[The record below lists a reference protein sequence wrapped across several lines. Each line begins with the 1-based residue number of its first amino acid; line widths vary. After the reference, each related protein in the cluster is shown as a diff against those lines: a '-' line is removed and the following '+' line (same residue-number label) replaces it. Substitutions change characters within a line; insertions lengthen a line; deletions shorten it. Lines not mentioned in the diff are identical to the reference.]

1 MAVTCDHCL
10 LTFPERE
17 AIRDEID
24 GKKKV
29 FCCSGCRGIYRVIYK
44 EGLGEFY
51 ERRSGWKPGPQEDV
65 PVAVDLFRD
74 SVRYNGDEAE
84 MDVGLSGIRCA
95 SCIWLIEHSLRRL
108 KGIKEARVNYA
119 THHGRIRWDPKSL
132 NLDTIL
138 KRIKSL
144 GYVSRPYTVSALDE
158 HLREE
163 KRDLLIRFGTAAF
176 FSMQLMLYTTA
187 LYAGYF
193 QGIDWLHKRVFELI
207 ALALATP
214 VMFYCGYPFLKGALQ
229 AARNW
234 TFSMD
239 TLVFLG
245 SFSAYFYSVIAIL
258 IGGEVYFDTS
268 AMIITLIL
276 LGRFVE
282 TGAKAKASG
291 AVSALLR
298 LQPKEA
304 KLAENGKGDGAR
316 VPVSS
321 LTIGDYIEVIPG
333 EKIPVDCV
341 VVKGSSEVDE
351 SMLTGEAKP
360 LLKTEGTQVFAGT
373 MNLNGGLVLEVT
385 RVGSETALARIIAV
399 IEEAQ
404 ARKAPVQKTAD
415 RVVGLFVPV
424 VILIATATFA
434 SRLALGSGMTF
445 SLMTAVSVLVI
456 ACPCALGLAT
466 PLTVLIGSTLLSSK
480 GILAKGGDIFE
491 SVARSDFVIFDKT
504 GTLTSGAPTLTNVL
518 AYDINEKDLRILA
531 ASVERHSEH
540 TASKALRAGMLD
552 PNLYSVSSFRAH
564 PGRGVE
570 GVLNEARL
578 FAGNISF
585 LESSGV
591 TIAERQRRD
600 FLSLSSRGDTIV
612 GLAIGSELKGW
623 FVISD
628 DLRQGAREV
637 VDALKRRGCKVGLIT
652 GDHRAAAE
660 EIAKRAGIT
669 MIDAE
674 VLPAQKAAKV
684 RDMKEAGHRVVMVG
698 DGINDAPALVEADA
712 GVAMVSATDVAME
725 SADVVLMRNE
735 LSLVPKLMEI
745 CRKSLSVI
753 RQNLWWAF
761 SYNIVAIPLAVS
773 GKLHPIVSAAFMA
786 MSSLMVVGNSLRL
799 YREK

>member
-1 MAVTCDHCL
+1 MVVSCDHCL
-10 LTFPERE
+10 LPFPERE
-17 AIRDEID
+17 AIRDEIG

-29 FCCSGCRGIYRVIYK
+29 FCCIGCRGIYRVIHE
-44 EGLGEFY
+44 EGLDEFY
-51 ERRSGWKPGPQEDV
+51 ERRSGWKPGPLEDV
-65 PVAVDLFRD
+65 PVAIDLFRD
-74 SVRYNGDEAE
+74 SVRYTGDEAE
-84 MDVGLSGIRCA
+84 MDISLSGIRCA
-95 SCIWLIEHSLRRL
+95 SCIWLIEHSLSRL
-108 KGIKEARVNYA
+108 QGINEARVNYA
-119 THHGRIRWDPKSL
+119 THRARIRWDPKSVT
-132 NLDTIL
+132 LDTIL

-144 GYVSRPYTVSALDE
+144 GYMSRPYAVSALDE

-193 QGIDWLHKRVFELI
+193 QGIDSFHKKIFELI

-214 VMFYCGYPFLKGALQ
+214 VMFYCGYPFLKGAIR
-229 AARNW
+229 AALNR

-258 IGGEVYFDTS
+258 VGGEVYFDTS

-291 AVSALLR
+291 AVSALIR

-304 KLAENGKGDGAR
+304 KLAGNGEGAGSR

-321 LTIGDYIEVIPG
+321 LAIGDRIEVIPG
-333 EKIPVDCV
+333 EKIPVDCI
-341 VVKGSSEVDE
+341 VVKGSSELDE
-351 SMLTGEAKP
+351 SMLTGEATP
-360 LLKTEGTQVFAGT
+360 LMKTEGAQVFAGT

-385 RVGSETALARIIAV
+385 RVGNETALARIIAV

-424 VILIATATFA
+424 VILIAAATFA
-434 SRLALGSGMTF
+434 FRLALGSGMTF

-466 PLTVLIGSTLLSSK
+466 PLTVLIGSTLLASR

-491 SVARSDFVIFDKT
+491 SVARSDSVIFDKT
-504 GTLTSGAPTLTNVL
+504 GTLTTGTPTLTNVL
-518 AYDINEKDLRILA
+518 AYDIDERKLRVLA
-531 ASVERHSEH
+531 ASIERHSEH
-540 TASKALRAGMLD
+540 TVSKALRAGISDSDLH
-552 PNLYSVSSFRAH
+552 PVTSFRAH

-570 GVLNEARL
+570 GRRDDELL
-578 FAGNISF
+578 LAGNTSF
-585 LESSGV
+585 LESRSVKITEG
-591 TIAERQRRD
+591 QRKD
-600 FLSLSSRGDTIV
+600 LVSLSSKGDTII
-612 GLAIGSELKGW
+612 GLAVGSELKGW

-637 VDALKRRGCKVGLIT
+637 VAALKRRGCTVGLIT
-652 GDHRAAAE
+652 GDHRTAAE
-660 EIAKRAGIT
+660 EIGKRTGIS
-669 MIDAE
+669 MINAE

-684 RDMKEAGHRVVMVG
+684 REMKEAGHRVVMVG
-698 DGINDAPALVEADA
+698 DGINDAPALIEADA

-725 SADVVLMRNE
+725 SADVVLMRND
-735 LSLVPKLMEI
+735 LSLVPRLMEI
-745 CRKSLSVI
+745 CGKSLSVI

-773 GKLHPIVSAAFMA
+773 GKLHPIVAAAFMA